1 MIPIAKPI
9 IDSAEKN
16 RVMEVLDSGMIST
29 GKVVEE
35 FEEAYAGY
43 TGAKYATA
51 SSSGTTALH
60 ISLLATGV
68 KPGDKV
74 LTTPFSFVATAN
86 SILYCNA
93 VPVFCDVE
101 EGTCNIDPDRIEE
114 ALENDG
120 DIKALLIV
128 HLYGQPCN
136 MERIMELVER
146 YNLILVEDA
155 AQAHGAL
162 YKGKHVGTFGNAGVF
177 SFYPTKNMTT
187 AEGGMIITND
197 EKVHHDLKL
206 LREHGDVGYY
216 DHIMLGY
223 NYRMTNIEAA
233 IGLAQLEKLNAFN
246 DRRRE
251 CAAYYDSHLSNLDW
265 LEILEKQ
272 ADCLHCY
279 HQYTIRVK
287 KDRDRFVEY
296 LKKNGIGCKVYYPI
310 IIPSLPLYKEKG
322 YDDLSFPVSEKLC
335 NEVVSIPVHPSV
347 SDEDREKIVKV
358 IKDFK

>member
-9 IDSAEKN
+9 IDSAEKK
-16 RVMEVLDSGMIST
+16 RVMEVLDSGMLSI
-29 GKVVEE
+29 GKVVKE
-35 FEEAYAGY
+35 FEEAFARF
-43 TGAKYATA
+43 TGARYAVAT
-51 SSSGTTALH
+51 SSGTTALH
-60 ISLLATGV
+60 MALLASGI

-114 ALENDG
+114 ALKNDEE
-120 DIKALLIV
+120 IKALLIV

-136 MERIMELVER
+136 MDRIMKLVQK
-146 YNLILVEDA
+146 YDLILVEDA

-162 YKGKHVGTFGNAGVF
+162 YKGKHGGTFGNAGAF

-187 AEGGMIITND
+187 AEGGMIITDD
-197 EKVHHDLKL
+197 EKVHQDLKL
-206 LREHGDVGYY
+206 LREHGGAGDY

-233 IGLAQLEKLNAFN
+233 IGLVQLEKLTGFN
-246 DRRRE
+246 NRRRE
-251 CAAYYDSHLSNLDW
+251 NAAYYDSHLSNLDW

-272 ADCLHCY
+272 TDCLHCY

-296 LKKNGIGCKVYYPI
+296 LKENGIGCKVYYPHT
-310 IIPSLPLYKEKG
+310 IPSLPLYKEKG
-322 YDDLSFPVSEKLC
+322 YNGLPFPVSGKLC
-335 NEVVSIPVHPSV
+335 DEVVSIPVHPSV

-358 IKDFK
+358 IKDW